1 MLHAWVQRPTT
12 TLALFFIPRVIPG
25 CWFGLSRHI
34 KELAMVSPRDF
45 ALTEQ
50 PLLPI
55 PIIVLYLAPHVRTL
69 SDSSHRLD
77 KSPVPKGHKYHRSQA
92 EYLRRLPPSPL
103 P

>member
-1 MLHAWVQRPTT
+1 MA
-12 TLALFFIPRVIPG
+12 
-25 CWFGLSRHI
+25 
-34 KELAMVSPRDF
+34 SPCNF

-77 KSPVPKGHKYHRSQA
+77 KSPMPKGLKYHQSQA
-92 EYLRRLPPSPL
+92 NYLRRLPPSIL